1 MPAPRPRD
9 QAIGYDF
16 AMCGRF
22 DQNDTARVLA
32 SSFGWTD
39 AVFDSESEPHLNVSP
54 GTYRPVLHIQDGVRR
69 VDDVFWGYRP
79 AWAAATPAPGKKKI
93 PIAINARLEKLA
105 GAYWKPL
112 LRAGRGIVCVD
123 GWYEWTGEKGSK
135 QPWHI
140 HRHDRARLFLLAL
153 AHFGAYKLNREEAG
167 FVLVTA
173 DSLGGM
179 VDIHDRRPVAVSLA
193 DAHRWLDPALTP
205 EQALQLARTCMLD
218 VELFEWHAVDNPLV
232 PSAKAKAPPAAAA
245 QGAFDWGSD

>member
-1 MPAPRPRD
+1 MH
-9 QAIGYDF
+9 DF

-39 AVFDSESEPHLNVSP
+39 AVFDSEAELHLNVSP

-79 AWAAATPAPGKKKI
+79 PGQQPPCPRPARRNSHRHQCPPGKTRR
-93 PIAINARLEKLA
+93 RLLET
-105 GAYWKPL
+105 L

-140 HRHDRARLFLLAL
+140 HRRTARPC
-153 AHFGAYKLNREEAG
+153 
-167 FVLVTA
+167 
-173 DSLGGM
+173 SCW
-179 VDIHDRRPVAVSLA
+179 
-193 DAHRWLDPALTP
+193 RWPSS
-205 EQALQLARTCMLD
+205 ART
-218 VELFEWHAVDNPLV
+218 
-232 PSAKAKAPPAAAA
+232 STAARKRASC
-245 QGAFDWGSD
+245 W

>member
-1 MPAPRPRD
+1 
-9 QAIGYDF
+9 
-16 AMCGRF
+16 MCGRF

-39 AVFDSESEPHLNVSP
+39 AVCDSEAGPQLNAAP
-54 GTYRPVLHIQDGVRR
+54 GTYRPVLHVQDGVRR
-69 VDDVFWGYRP
+69 VDDVYWGYRP
-79 AWAAATPAPGKKKI
+79 AWAAAATLLPGQKRL

-123 GWYEWTGEKGSK
+123 GWYEWTGEKGAK

-140 HRHDRARLFLLAL
+140 HRQDGAPLFLLAL
-153 AHFGAYKLNREEAG
+153 AQFGPYKVHREEAG

-179 VDIHDRRPVAVSLA
+179 VDIHDRRPVAVSRD
-193 DAHRWLDPALTP
+193 DAWRWLDPALTP
-205 EQALQLARTCMLD
+205 EQALHLARSCMLD
-218 VELFEWHAVDNPLV
+218 VELFEWHAVDTPLL
-232 PSAKAKAPPAAAA
+232 PSAKAKPPPPAAA
-245 QGAFDWGSD
+245 QSAFDWGSD

>member
-1 MPAPRPRD
+1 M
-9 QAIGYDF
+9 AIGYDF

-39 AVFDSESEPHLNVSP
+39 AVFDSEAEPHLNVSP
-54 GTYRPVLHIQDGVRR
+54 GTYRPVMHVEDGVQR

-79 AWAAATPAPGKKKI
+79 AWAAQAVPAPGKKKI

-112 LRAGRGIVCVD
+112 LRAGRGIVCVS

-140 HRHDRARLFLLAL
+140 HRRDRAPLFLLAL
-153 AHFGAYKLNREEAG
+153 AHFGPWKFSREDAG

-179 VDIHDRRPVAVSLA
+179 VDIHDRRPVAVSRE
-193 DAHRWLDPALTP
+193 DAHRWLEPALIP
-205 EQALQLARTCMLD
+205 EQALHLARSCMLD
-218 VELFEWHAVDNPLV
+218 TALFEWHAVDNPLV
-232 PSAKAKAPPAAAA
+232 PAARAKAPPAAAA
-245 QGAFDWGSD
+245 QGAFDWGTD

>member
-1 MPAPRPRD
+1 M
-9 QAIGYDF
+9 AIRYDF

-39 AVFDSESEPHLNVSP
+39 AVFDSEAEPHLNVSP

-79 AWAAATPAPGKKKI
+79 AWAAQAVPAPGKKKI

-112 LRAGRGIVCVD
+112 LRAGRGIVCVS
-123 GWYEWTGEKGSK
+123 GWYEWTGEKGTK

-140 HRHDRARLFLLAL
+140 HRRDRAPLFLLAL
-153 AHFGAYKLNREEAG
+153 AQFGPYKHNREEAG

-179 VDIHDRRPVAVSLA
+179 VDIHDRRPVAVSLE
-193 DAHRWLDPALTP
+193 DAQRWLAPALTP
-205 EQALQLARTCMLD
+205 EQALHLASSCMLD
-218 VELFEWHAVDNPLV
+218 VDLFAWHAVDNPLV
-232 PSAKAKAPPAAAA
+232 PSAKPKAASPPPV
-245 QGAFDWGSD
+245 QGAFDWGMD